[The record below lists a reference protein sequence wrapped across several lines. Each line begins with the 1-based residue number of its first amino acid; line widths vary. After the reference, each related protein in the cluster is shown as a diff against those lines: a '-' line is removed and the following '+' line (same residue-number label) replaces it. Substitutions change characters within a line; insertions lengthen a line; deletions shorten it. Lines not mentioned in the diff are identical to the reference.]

1 MGPKLIFIIC
11 VAVCGVVY
19 YAYSEK
25 QKSVAEQAKL
35 NFDKAVSD
43 LPPGTKEAWIAY
55 VERRVAAAIQLKA
68 GAISV
73 TSVSDETTF
82 VSRNT
87 PFKVSCNPGT
97 GGLVEFGYGENS
109 VTVPIYG
116 LLVDRQTESSPPL
129 GVIQT
134 SVAAA
139 NLSRTLCKRISA
151 ALSKIV
157 QP

>member
-1 MGPKLIFIIC
+1 MRPKLIFITCI
-11 VAVCGVVY
+11 AVCGIVY

-25 QKSVAEQAKL
+25 QKSLAEQAKL
-35 NFDKAVSD
+35 NFDTAVSV
-43 LPPGTKEAWIAY
+43 LPPGTQEAWIAY
-55 VERRVAAAIQLKA
+55 VERRVAAAIQPKP

-73 TSVSDETTF
+73 TSLLDETTF

-87 PFKVSCNPGT
+87 PFKVSCSPGT

-116 LLVDRQTESSPPL
+116 LLVDREAERAPPL
-129 GVIQT
+129 GVIQR

-139 NLSRTLCKRISA
+139 ELSRTLCGRISA
-151 ALSKIV
+151 ALSGIV